1 MPVKHALLVDD
12 SKSARLVLRRL
23 LEKNQMDVDLAESAE
38 EALDYLKD
46 HKPDVIFMDHM
57 MPGMDGLEAAK
68 LINDNPD
75 TTTIPVIMCTSKEGS
90 AFTSDAKAHGAMDVI
105 CKPPSPDA
113 VSHVLGILGSHVA
126 SNDEVITAETIS
138 DIHEGAAELSQ
149 KDSIDQTEIEPL
161 IEAAEP
167 VIMAEAELDADSLV
181 ETEDAPFKPEL
192 AAVSASDSMDSEE
205 VQTLVES
212 LLNSKLETFS
222 QQNTQ
227 LKEEVSSLRAALK
240 AAEQELTQVSSGIDE
255 KLSTFTNNDHADK
268 GYVDQQISDARNEL
282 SELVDDKIS
291 RLSELMDSSS
301 KAYTSEL
308 KQIANQQAEKVLDE
322 KVSDIL
328 NPMEKQL
335 KEKVTELQTLEMKVL
350 KKVKTI
356 SADEVKGVRKLAIA
370 ATAIGVLGIAAA
382 GAVYTLLALV

>member
-23 LEKNQMDVDLAESAE
+23 LEKNKMDVDLAESAE

-75 TTTIPVIMCTSKEGS
+75 TTTIPVIMCTSKEGE

-113 VSHVLGILGSHVA
+113 VSQVLSILGSQAA

-138 DIHEGAAELSQ
+138 DIHKGATEPSS
-149 KDSIDQTEIEPL
+149 KDSIDQIKLEPL
-161 IEAAEP
+161 IEAGEPITAEEKFDT
-167 VIMAEAELDADSLV
+167 AAFDEAEN
-181 ETEDAPFKPEL
+181 APFESAL
-192 AAVSASDSMDSEE
+192 ATEPASNSMSSEE

-222 QQNTQ
+222 QQNVQ
-227 LKEEVSSLRAALK
+227 LKEEVSTLQAALK
-240 AAEQELTQVSSGIDE
+240 DAQQELAQVSSGVDE
-255 KLSTFTNNDHADK
+255 KLSNFTNNDHADK
-268 GYVDQQISDARNEL
+268 SYVDQHVSATRNEL
-282 SELVDDKIS
+282 SQLVDDRIS
-291 RLSELMDSSS
+291 SLSELMDSSS

-308 KQIANQQAEKVLDE
+308 KQIASQEAEKVLDE
-322 KVSDIL
+322 KVSGIL
-328 NPMEKQL
+328 SPIEEQL
-335 KEKVTELQTLEMKVL
+335 KEKSAELHTLEEEL
-350 KKVKTI
+350 RN
-356 SADEVKGVRKLAIA
+356 EVKAISGEEVQGVRKLAIT
-370 ATAIGVLGIAAA
+370 ATAIGMLGIAAA
-382 GAVYTLLALV
+382 GAVYTLLAVI

>member
-46 HKPDVIFMDHM
+46 NKPDVIFMDHM

-75 TTTIPVIMCTSKEGS
+75 TTTIPVIMCTSKEGD

-113 VSHVLGILGSHVA
+113 VSQVLGILGSQVA

-138 DIHEGAAELSQ
+138 DIHKGAAEPSQ
-149 KDSIDQTEIEPL
+149 NDSIDQVEIEPL

-167 VIMAEAELDADSLV
+167 IIMAETQRDTVPLDEA
-181 ETEDAPFKPEL
+181 EDAPLKPQL
-192 AAVSASDSMDSEE
+192 ATASASDSISSEE

-212 LLNSKLETFS
+212 LLNGKLEALS
-222 QQNTQ
+222 QQNAQ
-227 LKEEVSSLRAALK
+227 LKEDVSTLQVALK
-240 AAEQELTQVSSGIDE
+240 TAQQELAQVSSDIVE
-255 KLSTFTNNDHADK
+255 NLSTSTNNDHADK
-268 GYVDQQISDARNEL
+268 GYVDQHISATRNEF

-308 KQIANQQAEKVLDE
+308 KQIATQQAEKVLDE
-322 KVSDIL
+322 KVSGIL
-328 NPMEKQL
+328 SPLEKQL
-335 KEKVTELQTLEMKVL
+335 KEKSTELQAL
-350 KKVKTI
+350 KEELLKEVKTI
-356 SADEVKGVRKLAIA
+356 SDDEVKGVRKLAIA
-370 ATAIGVLGIAAA
+370 ATATGVLGIVAA

>member
-75 TTTIPVIMCTSKEGS
+75 TTTIPVIMCTSKEGD
-90 AFTSDAKAHGAMDVI
+90 AFTSDARAHGAMDVI

-113 VSHVLGILGSHVA
+113 VSHVLGILGSQVA

-138 DIHEGAAELSQ
+138 DIHKGVTELNQ
-149 KDSIDQTEIEPL
+149 KDSIDQVEIEPL

-167 VIMAEAELDADSLV
+167 IIMAETELDTASLDEV
-181 ETEDAPFKPEL
+181 EDAPLKPEL
-192 AAVSASDSMDSEE
+192 TTAPASDSVSSEE

-212 LLNSKLETFS
+212 LLNGKLETFS
-222 QQNTQ
+222 QQNAQ
-227 LKEEVSSLRAALK
+227 LKEEVSTLQAALQT
-240 AAEQELTQVSSGIDE
+240 AQQELAQVSSGIDE
-255 KLSTFTNNDHADK
+255 KLSTFTNNDHAAK
-268 GYVDQQISDARNEL
+268 GYVDQHISATRNEL
-282 SELVDDKIS
+282 SELIDDKIS

-308 KQIANQQAEKVLDE
+308 KQIATQQAEKVLDE
-322 KVSDIL
+322 KVSGIL
-328 NPMEKQL
+328 SPLEKQF
-335 KEKVTELQTLEMKVL
+335 KEKAAELQTLEIKVL
-350 KKVKTI
+350 QKVKTI
-356 SADEVKGVRKLAIA
+356 SGDEVKGARKLAIA
-370 ATAIGVLGIAAA
+370 ATAIGVLGIVSA

>member
-75 TTTIPVIMCTSKEGS
+75 TTAIPVIMCTSKEGN
-90 AFTSDAKAHGAMDVI
+90 AFTSDAKAHGAIDVI

-113 VSHVLGILGSHVA
+113 VSHVLSILGSQLA

-138 DIHEGAAELSQ
+138 DIRESVTELSQ
-149 KDSIDQTEIEPL
+149 EDSIDHIEIEPL
-161 IEAAEP
+161 IEAAELDTASL
-167 VIMAEAELDADSLV
+167 IEAEN
-181 ETEDAPFKPEL
+181 TPFEPEL
-192 AAVSASDSMDSEE
+192 ATVAAVDSIDSEE
-205 VQTLVES
+205 IHRLIES
-212 LLNSKLETFS
+212 LLNSKLETLS

-227 LKEEVSSLRAALK
+227 LKEEVASLRAALT
-240 AAEQELTQVSSGIDE
+240 AVEQEFAQVDTRIDE
-255 KLSTFTNNDHADK
+255 KLSTFTNSDQSYK
-268 GYVDQQISDARNEL
+268 GYVDQHISDARHEL

-291 RLSELMDSSS
+291 SLSELMDSSS

-308 KQIANQQAEKVLDE
+308 KQIATQQAEKVLDQ
-322 KVSDIL
+322 KVSGIL
-328 NPMEKQL
+328 SPLEDQF
-335 KEKVTELQTLEMKVL
+335 KEKTTELQTLEMKVL

-356 SADEVKGVRKLAIA
+356 SGDEVKGVRKLAIA
-370 ATAIGVLGIAAA
+370 ATVFGVLGIAAA

>member
-23 LEKNQMDVDLAESAE
+23 LEKNKMDVDLAESAE

-75 TTTIPVIMCTSKEGS
+75 TTRIPVIMCTSKEGE

-113 VSHVLGILGSHVA
+113 VSQVLSILGSQAA
-126 SNDEVITAETIS
+126 SNDELITAETIS
-138 DIHEGAAELSQ
+138 DIRKGTTEPSS
-149 KDSIDQTEIEPL
+149 KDSIDQVKLEPL

-167 VIMAEAELDADSLV
+167 IIMAEEKVDTPSFDEAEG
-181 ETEDAPFKPEL
+181 APLRPEF
-192 AAVSASDSMDSEE
+192 ATAPASNSMSNEQ

-222 QQNTQ
+222 KQNVK
-227 LKEEVSSLRAALK
+227 LKEKVSTLQKALNT
-240 AAEQELTQVSSGIDE
+240 AQQELAQVSSGVDE
-255 KLSTFTNNDHADK
+255 KLSNFTNNDHADK
-268 GYVDQQISDARNEL
+268 SYVDQHISATRNEL

-291 RLSELMDSSS
+291 SLSELMDSSS

-308 KQIANQQAEKVLDE
+308 KQIASQEAEKVLDK
-322 KVSDIL
+322 KVSGIL
-328 NPMEKQL
+328 SPIEEQL
-335 KEKVTELQTLEMKVL
+335 KEKSAELHTLEEEL
-350 KKVKTI
+350 RN
-356 SADEVKGVRKLAIA
+356 EVKAISGEEVQGVRKLAIT
-370 ATAIGVLGIAAA
+370 ATAIGMLGIAAA
-382 GAVYTLLALV
+382 GAVYTLLAVI